1 MRHDSFEATV
11 YKGSYITEGLKR
23 KRNKKH
29 KNIFSE
35 IKTLEEKNEK
45 L

>member
-1 MRHDSFEATV
+1 MRHRPFEASA
-11 YKGSYITEGLKR
+11 YGGSYIEAAAKR

-29 KNIFSE
+29 KTVFSE
-35 IKTLEEKNEK
+35 IKTMEEKNEK